1 MEAKRGIDL
10 AVEAAGSQG
19 KLAAQLGVTQQ
30 AVLRWVRLGFVP
42 LRRAQEI
49 EAAFGIP
56 RARLADPRV
65 LALFTGLESAL

>member
-1 MEAKRGIDL
+1 MEPKRGIDL

-30 AVLRWVRLGFVP
+30 AVLRWVSKGFVP

-49 EAAFGIP
+49 EALFGVP

-65 LALFTGLESAL
+65 LSLLVGWEQAL